1 MCFPKERWKKKP
13 QARTISLYLSHR
25 PSAPEEK
32 EMLFTF
38 MQIHI
43 DNGKVI
49 STNKNEKAT
58 RIHPHGPSSVLEF
71 SVEHKTVQPVTGHHH
86 GTSLLPE
93 QPCRAPCWL
102 LHRISIY
109 ISCGPMR
116 TGPCLAWP
124 SFHQRTLIRHCFL
137 FCLVYEMVKTKN
149 TWLLPHIVRNKES

>member
-1 MCFPKERWKKKP
+1 MEGKEP

-49 STNKNEKAT
+49 STNKNENAT

-71 SVEHKTVQPVTGHHH
+71 SVEHKTIQPVTGHHH

-93 QPCRAPCWL
+93 QPCLCSMLAASLHLRLSLTWPDAHRLMPRMALISPANANQTL
-102 LHRISIY
+102 LFILPRI
-109 ISCGPMR
+109 
-116 TGPCLAWP
+116 
-124 SFHQRTLIRHCFL
+124 
-137 FCLVYEMVKTKN
+137 
-149 TWLLPHIVRNKES
+149 